1 MSVSWLLITFFNT
14 LLILIQLLIIWSDL
28 WVSENLIE
36 NNCKCCYTNSQI
48 WWNTWANI
56 LQRMFIHLHSS
67 LNIEKFGN
75 LGLRMLLQWNLHIH
89 SLTLI
94 LLDLLL
100 KRVFR
105 FFLLSFTVMKRIQT
119 TTYTYMST
127 FSGMTIISAFH
138 FDYPSRL
145 IIKCKIVI
153 YG

>member
-14 LLILIQLLIIWSDL
+14 LLILIQLLIISSDL

-56 LQRMFIHLHSS
+56 LQRMFIHLHNN
-67 LNIEKFGN
+67 LNIEEFAY
-75 LGLRMLLQWNLHIH
+75 LGPRMLLRWNLHLH

-94 LLDLLL
+94 LLGLLL

-105 FFLLSFTVMKRIQT
+105 FFLLSFIVMKRST
-119 TTYTYMST
+119 TTYICPHFRAWRSSVL
-127 FSGMTIISAFH
+127 FILTIRP
-138 FDYPSRL
+138 DWW
-145 IIKCKIVI
+145 
-153 YG
+153 